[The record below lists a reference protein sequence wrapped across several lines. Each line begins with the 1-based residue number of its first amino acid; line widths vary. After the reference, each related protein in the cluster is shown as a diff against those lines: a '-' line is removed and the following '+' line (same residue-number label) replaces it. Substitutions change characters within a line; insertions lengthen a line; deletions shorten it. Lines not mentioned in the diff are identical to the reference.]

1 MTRRYERVE
10 VITGVA
16 RRRRWSAAEKLRVV
30 GELSRPGASVSAVA
44 REHDVNPSLLFKWR
58 RLARDGAFGPW
69 TDGSPS
75 FVPVRLVTA
84 QPALPH
90 AEPAPLP
97 ACDATAAAA
106 AAACGGG
113 AETVEIA
120 LPNGC
125 RLRVPAGIDAGA
137 LRRLVMVLK
146 SAG

>member
-1 MTRRYERVE
+1 M
-10 VITGVA
+10 
-16 RRRRWSAAEKLRVV
+16 
-30 GELSRPGASVSAVA
+30 SAVA
-44 REHDVNPSLLFKWR
+44 RQHDVNPSLLFKWR
-58 RLARDGAFGPW
+58 RLAREGAFGPW

-97 ACDATAAAA
+97 ACDATVAAP
-106 AAACGGG
+106 GDG

-125 RLRVPAGIDAGA
+125 RLRVPAGISGVA
-137 LRRLVMVLK
+137 LRRLVTVLK
-146 SAG
+146 TAG